1 MFMIEKALVGGRR
14 YWSWTLGLFVVVAAG
29 LYCYSRQLI
38 YGLGI
43 TGMSRNVTWGLYIG
57 QFTFL
62 VGVAASAVMVVL
74 PYYLHN
80 HKEFARMAILGEF
93 LAISAVTMC
102 VLFIFVDL
110 GQPARV
116 LNVLLYPIP
125 HSMMFWD
132 MVSLGGYLG
141 AERGHRANYTERGA
155 ERRRPTGMDQASHST
170 FHSVGDQHPHR
181 HRLPL
186 LRFARALVASLTAIL
201 APRFLAS
208 AFASGPALLILLCIL
223 LRRLTGYDVGSSAIS
238 TLAVI
243 VTYAMVLN
251 VFFLLMELFTSF
263 YSQIPS
269 SVEHFQILYTGMPGG
284 SLLLLVLGRISV
296 ALMAVALLLLL
307 IPKFRSSE
315 RMLVVACV
323 VTFVS
328 LWIDKGVCLV
338 VGGFMPSPLGAITRY
353 VPTLPETLIS
363 AAVWAL
369 GALMIT
375 VFTRLRSRFE
385 RVGGRTPSNTEQRPF
400 PWLNNANTL
409 RLCYLRDS
417 AWPYSLSS

>member
-1 MFMIEKALVGGRR
+1 MFMIEKAIVGSRR
-14 YWSWTLGLFVVVAAG
+14 YWGWTLGLFAVVAIG
-29 LYCYSRQLI
+29 LLCYMRQLS

-80 HKEFARMAILGEF
+80 HKEFARMAVLGEF
-93 LAISAVTMC
+93 LAISAVSMC
-102 VLFIFVDL
+102 VLFIFVDM

-116 LNVLLYPIP
+116 LNVLLYPTP

-132 MVSLGGYLG
+132 MVSLGGYLVLNAIIALITLS
-141 AERGHRANYTERGA
+141 AERKGVAPPGWIKPVILLSIPWAISIHTVTAFLYSG
-155 ERRRPTGMDQASHST
+155 
-170 FHSVGDQHPHR
+170 
-181 HRLPL
+181 LPG
-186 LRFARALVASLTAIL
+186 RSFWLTAIL

-223 LRRLTGYDVGSSAIS
+223 LRKLTGYEVGSHAIS

-243 VTYAMVLN
+243 VTYAMVIN

-269 SVEHFQILYTGMPGG
+269 SIEHFQILYTGMPGG
-284 SLLLLVLGRISV
+284 ASLLLVLGRISV

-307 IPKFRSSE
+307 IPRARRNE
-315 RMLVVACV
+315 TTLVAACAL
-323 VTFVS
+323 TFVS

-338 VGGFMPSPLGAITRY
+338 VGGFMPSPLGTITRY

-363 AAVWAL
+363 LAVWAV
-369 GALMIT
+369 GAWMIT
-375 VFTRLRSRFE
+375 VFYKIALSVRE
-385 RVGGRTPSNTEQRPF
+385 GGRPLAVEHGTAPLPV
-400 PWLNNANTL
+400 AK
-409 RLCYLRDS
+409 
-417 AWPYSLSS
+417 